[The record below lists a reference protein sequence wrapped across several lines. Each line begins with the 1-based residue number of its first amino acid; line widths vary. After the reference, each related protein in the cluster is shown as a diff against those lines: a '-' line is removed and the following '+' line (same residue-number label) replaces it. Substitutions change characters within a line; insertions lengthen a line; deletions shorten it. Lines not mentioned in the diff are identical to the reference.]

1 MDKKSFIDG
10 INSKYQLNNENDRLI
25 DDLQGALK
33 LLSEDLYNKNFH
45 FLYELIQNADDNLYP
60 HVVPNMKLMVCE
72 VDLGGEIFE
81 ALVIVNNESG
91 FSDSNV
97 NAICRLGKSTKSLDQ
112 DTIGEKGIGFKS
124 VFKITSCPYIFSNGF
139 NFKLPENNPN
149 DSNGLGYLVPYW
161 ISETPSIVKE
171 NVGSTCIIL
180 PINKDLKTNYV
191 VENVMKLSEYCILF
205 LRKIKQIDII
215 IDLPNNKNEKI
226 IKRNDY
232 GAIRTLDIKIN
243 NEHFIYKFY
252 TTSYLI
258 NIPIAKQHE
267 KRKGVE
273 TRAIDLAL
281 PLSPI
286 DNFYG
291 YLFSYLPVLENTG
304 LPFMINADFLL
315 TSDRENIHID
325 YDWNQWLM
333 MHIADAYILCVKEII
348 SSKILTEDEKLC
360 IYNTIPDLIDG
371 SQLKQISLEIHQ
383 KLKYEKI
390 ILSYRTKNYFEPEI
404 IIIANKS
411 FFKLLENKAAIPDQ
425 ILEDY
430 HPIVNER
437 ILNNKILNKLKLIGV
452 KEVHPQDEIDWFF
465 KETSW
470 IDSSNVA
477 EIINILLYLKSPR
490 FDSIKLN
497 EVDIL
502 LTNLKPTL
510 TNGTDSEIYIDLKA
524 LDNIHYPV
532 WLKSYLEITELN
544 SAFKNEIYSLN
555 NGNQVIAW
563 MQERLNVWPFTKENF
578 AIDVLNTLLDK
589 LDILKTEE
597 LIEGV
602 KLIFDLNKELLFE
615 NKIPIVLKDQ
625 TKIVLTKELT
635 IKKVVVPESYNSKDG
650 WQFIWQSIIDT
661 NHFFIISE
669 DYDKII
675 IDFLLE
681 KGLIYEFPNIKKI
694 VFNYNTNCTTSTG
707 RNFKKTLLQ
716 KSAQAKTNEIKG
728 EELYLPLKLRGNEIT
743 MEMGFALLKYLEN
756 GFPDNKQNSPYFIQR
771 INSNKKELS
780 ELGILLKGE
789 YSYQG
794 INEIYTESEF
804 DTFIKNEQWIPT
816 NKGLMH
822 PSVTFIDKQEIR
834 DIFGEQLAYI
844 RPIKN
849 EALVKYLGIR
859 SALSRNEMIEFL
871 KDAHKIANIEKS
883 TVEKLYKLLNG
894 FNNQSLPP
902 IHQLTK
908 DSAVVYIA
916 NAKWVKPSECVWSGI
931 EGINADK
938 NIYILSKY
946 YSPDF
951 ELFFTKHLNISQ
963 TISKEYYVEAWRQM
977 LESNKCDE
985 KRLESIYIELK
996 VMVVK
1001 KQSKALNKMF
1011 IRYGKQY
1018 CGNTKKFEHN
1028 DDCYF
1033 CDDIK
1038 LKTILETKI
1047 PLVFYPKKDGPAAWL
1062 NFFKAT
1068 NARFIS
1074 EYIKTSFTKSNNEKW
1089 IDTNHFVTTDFII
1102 LFASYLK
1109 TKKEDFYKT
1118 LLENN
1123 IFNQIL
1129 KIKEV
1134 IISELYIMYELN
1146 GHYLDTQDVNCVFQN
1161 DGYLLYYKDDVEK
1174 LEISSEIL
1182 KMLKFYSDG
1191 FDESII
1197 DVIENCLCA
1206 TNRKRIKEK
1215 GWSSADEV
1223 IELINDNFEHEDKG
1237 IEPASIIDDV
1247 ADIKIQGNIMPE
1259 KDELQPLIPNVTS
1272 FVKAPDSIADKNT
1285 KITPHKIKDFIV
1297 DRYQKPIISPR
1308 DHSQI
1313 GSRTQSDKNI
1323 DKVLKD
1329 LKNQNEKEN
1338 EISNIYG
1345 RMKQIQHELSQ
1356 YQSDTFGW
1364 LQLLAE
1370 AEYLLIQEKLSK
1382 SPLTI
1387 VFDSVLKHPKF
1398 EQTIILKL
1406 PNKYVSNNIENYEN
1420 IKLQIVMPKSTV
1432 TITLQ
1437 SLSVGKYEVR
1447 ARLWND
1453 EDISKLNFKLIE
1465 KAILKIENADFL
1477 WGTLLKHLTTLQ
1489 IPKNKSLL
1497 KILPESKKIK
1507 FIYGPP
1513 GTGKT
1518 TTIVQNY
1525 LLPAIAENKKRILV
1539 LAPTNKAGD
1548 VIIEKLIENKIAG
1561 NYFRY
1566 GNTGSDKV
1574 ESHDCFIGKQL
1585 PTDLVSYVLVT
1596 TIARF
1601 PYDKVTISG
1610 GGVEHLY
1617 AIDWDMIIVDE
1628 ASMINLAQILNVI
1641 LHTTSDIVIAGD
1653 PYQIQPILQMAEWK
1667 DQNIYSLLGL
1677 IDFDLKITRKGNY
1690 EVIRLLE
1697 QYRSVNIIGRLF
1709 GEYSYKNLLKSNR
1722 GRLSEYPYNLTE
1734 NNTLQSLNIITY
1746 PVNQTNSLYESKYLN
1761 SSSYNIYLSIF
1772 TIEYLTYFCKQF
1784 ANTEKKI
1791 TIGLISPY
1799 KAQADILYKLVNSN
1813 HGILSHCNIQIGT
1826 IHGFQGDE
1834 CDIVFCLFNTP
1845 SSKNEK
1851 SLINNKNVINVA
1863 ISRAKDYLIV
1873 LMPNNYSEYRELKW
1887 LFDTIKGRSI
1897 KNIADSKQIEE
1908 QIFKSSNYID
1918 ENTYL
1923 TAHHSVNV
1931 FGNSSFKYE
1940 IKVEE
1945 DALDIQIN

>member
-1 MDKKSFIDG
+1 MSKAHIQNINYNLRYSSEREIIINKLQKAITLLAQDL
-10 INSKYQLNNENDRLI
+10 NSKD
-25 DDLQGALK
+25 
-33 LLSEDLYNKNFH
+33 FH
-45 FLYELIQNADDNLYP
+45 FLYELVQNADDNSYTHQEPAL
-60 HVVPNMKLMVCE
+60 KFKVCSIMLE
-72 VDLGGEIFE
+72 GTQQDCLLI
-81 ALVIVNNESG
+81 INNEMG
-91 FSDSNV
+91 FSRNNV
-97 NAICRLGKSTKSLDQ
+97 EAICGIGESTKPFST

-124 VFKITSCPYIFSNGF
+124 IFKITSCPYIFSNGYA
-139 NFKLPENNPN
+139 FKLPEKNPEN
-149 DSNGLGYLVPYW
+149 ENGLGYIVPYW
-161 ISETPSIVKE
+161 IDELPEEVKDHIS
-171 NVGSTCIIL
+171 STCILL
-180 PINKDLKTNYV
+180 PINKDISVKKICSNIIALNEFTP
-191 VENVMKLSEYCILF
+191 LF
-205 LRKIKQIDII
+205 LRKIMTLEII
-215 IDLPNNKNEKI
+215 VDLPGIKKYKKISRKDILPIRKLIIEENEIISEHRFYFIQNTIEVPNNV
-226 IKRNDY
+226 
-232 GAIRTLDIKIN
+232 
-243 NEHFIYKFY
+243 F
-252 TTSYLI
+252 
-258 NIPIAKQHE
+258 HE
-267 KRKGVE
+267 KRKGLIQRDIE
-273 TRAIDLAL
+273 IAI
-281 PLSPI
+281 PLTKI
-286 DNFYG
+286 KEFNG
-291 YLFSYLPVLENTG
+291 VLFSYLPVWEKTG

-315 TSDRENIHID
+315 TSDRENIHLD
-325 YDWNQWLM
+325 YDWNIWLRDN
-333 MHIADAYILCVKEII
+333 ISDSYIKCFKSLINDKDILNEE
-348 SSKILTEDEKLC
+348 KINVYDSIPETVN
-360 IYNTIPDLIDG
+360 NTFLEPNIE
-371 SQLKQISLEIHQ
+371 EIHQ
-383 KLKYEKI
+383 KLKHEKI

-404 IIIANKS
+404 IKIANKG
-411 FFKLLENKAAIPDQ
+411 FLALLENKALIPDQ
-425 ILEDY
+425 ILDDY
-430 HPIVNER
+430 RPIVNER
-437 ILNNKILNKLKLIGV
+437 ILDNKILNKLKLIGV
-452 KEVHPQDEIDWFF
+452 KEVDPQDEIDWFF
-465 KETSW
+465 KDTSW
-470 IDSSNVA
+470 IDCSNVA

-490 FDSIKLN
+490 FESIELKQ
-497 EVDIL
+497 VDII

-524 LDNIHYPV
+524 LDNIYYPA
-532 WLKSYLEITELN
+532 WLKPYLEITELN
-544 SAFKNEIYSLN
+544 SDFRNEIYSLN
-555 NGNQVIAW
+555 NGSQIIAW

-602 KLIFDLNKELLFE
+602 KLIYDLNKELLFK

-625 TKIVLTKELT
+625 TKIVLTKDLT
-635 IKKVVVPESYNSKDG
+635 IKKVVVPGSYNSKDG

-669 DYDKII
+669 NYDKII

-681 KGLIYEFPNIKKI
+681 KGLIYEFPNFKKI
-694 VFNYNTNCTTSTG
+694 VFNFNTNCTTSTG

-716 KSAQAKTNEIKG
+716 KSAQARTNEIKG

-743 MEMGFALLKYLEN
+743 MEMGFALLKYLEH
-756 GFPDNKQNSPYFIQR
+756 GFPDSKQNSPYFMQR

-871 KDAHKIANIEKS
+871 KDAYKIANIEKS

-916 NAKWVKPSECVWSGI
+916 NAKWVKPSECVWSGV

-963 TISKEYYVEAWRQM
+963 TISKEYYVEAWRKM
-977 LESNKCDE
+977 LESDECDE
-985 KRLESIYIELK
+985 NRLESIYLVLK
-996 VMVVK
+996 NTVVK

-1011 IRYGKQY
+1011 IRYGKHY
-1018 CGNTKKFEHN
+1018 CGNTKKFELN
-1028 DDCYF
+1028 DDCFF

-1047 PLVFYPKKDGPAAWL
+1047 PLVFYPKKDGPSAWL

-1068 NARFIS
+1068 NARMVS
-1074 EYIKTSFTKSNNEKW
+1074 DCIKTSFSKSNNEKW
-1089 IDTNHFVTTDFII
+1089 IATNHFITTDFII

-1118 LLENN
+1118 LLQNN

-1146 GHYLDTQDVNCVFQN
+1146 GHYLDTQDVNCVFQH

-1182 KMLKFYSDG
+1182 KMLKIYTDG

-1206 TNRKRIKEK
+1206 TNQKRIKEK
-1215 GWSSADEV
+1215 GWTSADEV
-1223 IELINDNFEHEDKG
+1223 VELISDNYEHEDKG
-1237 IEPASIIDDV
+1237 NEASSIIEDV
-1247 ADIKIQGNIMPE
+1247 VDIKILGNIMPGR
-1259 KDELQPLIPNVTS
+1259 DELKPLIPNVI
-1272 FVKAPDSIADKNT
+1272 KAPDSLGDKNT
-1285 KITPHKIKDFIV
+1285 KITPPKIKDFII

-1308 DHSQI
+1308 DHSQT

-1356 YQSDTFGW
+1356 YQSATFGW

-1370 AEYLLIQEKLSK
+1370 AEYLLVQEKVSK

-1398 EQTIILKL
+1398 EQTIVLKL

-1432 TITLQ
+1432 TVTLQ

-1465 KAILKIENADFL
+1465 KAILKIENADFI

-1497 KILPESKKIK
+1497 KILPESNKLK

-1525 LLPAIAENKKRILV
+1525 LLPSIYENKKRILV
-1539 LAPTNKAGD
+1539 LTPTNKAGD
-1548 VIIEKLIENKIAG
+1548 IIIEKLIENKPAG

-1566 GNTGSDKV
+1566 GNTGSDQV

-1585 PTDLVSYVLVT
+1585 PTDLGCYVLVT

-1601 PYDKVTISG
+1601 PYDKVSISG

-1617 AIDWDMIIVDE
+1617 AIEWDMIIVDE
-1628 ASMINLAQILNVI
+1628 ASMINLAQILNVL
-1641 LHTTSDIVIAGD
+1641 LHTKSDIVIAGD

-1722 GRLSEYPYNLTE
+1722 GRLSEYPYNLSE

-1761 SSSYNIYLSIF
+1761 SSSYNIYLSLF

-1873 LMPNNYSEYRELKW
+1873 LMPNNYSDYQELKW
-1887 LFDTIKGRSI
+1887 LYDTIKGRSI

-1931 FGNSSFKYE
+1931 FGHSSFKYE
-1940 IKVEE
+1940 IKVE
-1945 DALDIQIN
+1945 DDTLDIQIN